1 MQDLKAVRKFVE
13 AAGCDG
19 HTLFYPKFF
28 TDMGFDSEFV
38 NKFTHE
44 HESDGTAKGS
54 IVSNSGKRISKVAG
68 VYVLDFAYGVAYDI
82 GADTGPANRKMGRGF
97 QAQELAVA
105 ILKKLEELG
114 A

>member
-1 MQDLKAVRKFVE
+1 MQDLKAVQQFVKE
-13 AAGCDG
+13 AGGDG

-44 HESDGTAKGS
+44 HESDGSHKGS
-54 IVSNSGKRISKVAG
+54 IYKDGKRVEKVAG

-105 ILKKLEELG
+105 INNRLKELI
-114 A
+114 

>member
-1 MQDLKAVRKFVE
+1 MQDLKAVQKFVTE
-13 AAGCDG
+13 AGGDG
-19 HTLFYPKFF
+19 HSLLYPKFF

-38 NKFTHE
+38 NRFTHE
-44 HESDGTAKGS
+44 HKSDGTAKGS
-54 IVSNSGKRISKVAG
+54 IVANSGKRIDKVIG

-97 QAQELAVA
+97 QAQELATA
-105 ILKKLEELG
+105 INNRLKEL